1 MDTHELPSYRRLIAV
16 LLALLFAVAT
26 PVRAETGADDASE
39 AVPVPEQPIDPT
51 VPAELT
57 EKPSAEESR
66 WLPPGVASTSFVP
79 VPEIILDPNEGDTYG
94 VMGVW
99 LLLDEKDEIKYMV
112 APDIR
117 YNETKGVFPNLR
129 LFGYPTETR
138 RYTILVGKSTTRDE
152 NYEFEY
158 ADRGLWSERAFLLGK
173 FLYERDSTERF
184 YGFGNE
190 SNEDDESNYTGEDLY
205 AEATP
210 GIWLVPKL
218 SLSYRMKIRRFNV
231 QHGQVDDVPFINAPR
246 FRRNG
251 DTDIR
256 RKGLRSSVYWT
267 HKLQFTYDTRDSI
280 DLPSKGA
287 LSLLYVDVADQRLG
301 SSSSF
306 LKFGF
311 ESRGFIP
318 FREVKNPI
326 LALRVLADYV
336 TGPSD
341 TPFWERSS
349 LGGRRTLRGFGGDRF
364 IGFNRALATAE
375 LRTNVYK
382 RKLFGVNAELEV
394 APFLE
399 AGQVF
404 KGVTTSPVDDLHWVY
419 GLGFRGIVRPQ
430 ILAFVDVGRGSEGLS
445 VFTGIDYPF

>member
-1 MDTHELPSYRRLIAV
+1 MGTREPRCGALIASALAA
-16 LLALLFAVAT
+16 LLASASLAT
-26 PVRAETGADDASE
+26 AFDLGNGGL
-39 AVPVPEQPIDPT
+39 
-51 VPAELT
+51 PAEYAQKVFGDEIT
-57 EKPSAEESR
+57 D
-66 WLPPGVASTSFVP
+66 VSFVP
-79 VPEIILDPNEGDTYG
+79 IPEIILDPNEGNTFG
-94 VMGVW
+94 VMGAW
-99 LLLDEKDEIKYMV
+99 LLLNDADEIKYMV
-112 APDIR
+112 APDVR
-117 YNETKGVFPNLR
+117 YNATKGVFPSFR
-129 LFGYPTETR
+129 LFGYPTDTR
-138 RYTILVGKSTTRDE
+138 RYTVQVGKSTTRDE
-152 NYEFEY
+152 DYEFEY
-158 ADRGLWSERAFLLGK
+158 ADRGLWDERAFLLGK

-184 YGFGNE
+184 YGFGNDSDE
-190 SNEDDESNYTGEDLY
+190 NNESNYTGEDLY

-210 GIWLVPKL
+210 GVWIVPKL
-218 SLSYRMKIRRFNV
+218 SVSYRMKIERFNV
-231 QHGQVDDVPFINAPR
+231 QRGQVSSVPFINAPR

-251 DTDIR
+251 ETDVR
-256 RKGLRSSVYWT
+256 RKGLHSSVYFS

-280 DLPSKGA
+280 DLPSRGA
-287 LSLLYVDVADQRLG
+287 MSLIYVDAADQSLG

-364 IGFNRALATAE
+364 IGFNRALGSAE

-404 KGVTTSPVDDLHWVY
+404 KGVTTSPVNDLHWVY
-419 GLGFRGIVRPQ
+419 GLGFRGLVRPQ
-430 ILAFVDVGRGSEGLS
+430 ILAFVDVGRGSEGIS

>member
-1 MDTHELPSYRRLIAV
+1 MIAV
-16 LLALLFAVAT
+16 ILALLLV
-26 PVRAETGADDASE
+26 S
-39 AVPVPEQPIDPT
+39 AVPAAADPVESESTAAEVDTAPPEVPEPLGDEHEIP
-51 VPAELT
+51 PA
-57 EKPSAEESR
+57 

-94 VMGVW
+94 LMGVW
-99 LLLDEKDEIKYMV
+99 LLLDDKDEIKYMV
-112 APDIR
+112 APDVR
-117 YNETKGVFPNLR
+117 WNETKGVFPNFR
-129 LFGYPTETR
+129 LFGYPTDKR
-138 RYTILVGKSTTRDE
+138 RYSILVGKSTTRDE

-158 ADRGLWSERAFLLGK
+158 ADRGLWNERAFLLAK

-184 YGFGNE
+184 YGFGND
-190 SNEDDESNYTGEDLY
+190 SNESDESNYTGEDLY

-218 SLSYRMKIRRFNV
+218 SVSYRMKIQRFNV
-231 QHGQVDDVPFINAPR
+231 QHGQVDSVPFINAPR

-251 DTDIR
+251 DTDVR
-256 RKGLRSSVYWT
+256 RKGLRSSVYFT

-280 DLPSKGA
+280 DLPSQGA
-287 LSLLYVDVADQRLG
+287 LSLIYVDVADQTLG

-306 LKFGF
+306 LKFGV
-311 ESRGFIP
+311 EGRGFIP
-318 FREVKNPI
+318 FRTVKNPI
-326 LALRVLADYV
+326 LALRALADYV

-364 IGFNRALATAE
+364 IGYNRTLGSAE

-404 KGVTTSPVDDLHWVY
+404 KGVTTNPVNDLHWVY

-430 ILAFVDVGRGSEGLS
+430 ILAFVDVGRGSEGFS